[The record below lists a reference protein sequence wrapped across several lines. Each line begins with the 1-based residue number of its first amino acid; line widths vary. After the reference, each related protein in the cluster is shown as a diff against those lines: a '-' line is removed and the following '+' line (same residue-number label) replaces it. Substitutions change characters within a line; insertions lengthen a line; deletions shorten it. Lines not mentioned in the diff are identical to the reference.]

1 MNTQKMVRLSLLIAL
16 ATVLSMIEN
25 QLTIPLVPWLKLGL
39 ANIMTLVA
47 LIIYGGRAAIA
58 VSCMRSL
65 FAGIFGNLPML
76 VFSFSSALSSS
87 AIMSVLYRISN
98 KRFSIIGISVIGAI
112 VHNTTQLFVA
122 YIVLKL
128 SVSSLLFLSP
138 FLFISATFAGI
149 ITGLIANYIIKKIK
163 Y

>member
-25 QLTIPLVPWLKLGL
+25 QFTVPLVPWLKLGL

-47 LIIYGGRAAIA
+47 LSIYDARSAIA

-65 FAGIFGNLPML
+65 LAGIFGTMPML

-87 AIMSVLYRISN
+87 VIMGVLYLISN
-98 KRFSIIGISVIGAI
+98 EKFSIIGISVIGAV
-112 VHNTTQLFVA
+112 VHNITQLFIA
-122 YIVLKL
+122 YLVLKL
-128 SVSSLLFLSP
+128 SISSLLFLSP
-138 FLFISATFAGI
+138 FLVISATLAGI
-149 ITGLIANYIIKKIK
+149 ITGFIAKYIIKSIK